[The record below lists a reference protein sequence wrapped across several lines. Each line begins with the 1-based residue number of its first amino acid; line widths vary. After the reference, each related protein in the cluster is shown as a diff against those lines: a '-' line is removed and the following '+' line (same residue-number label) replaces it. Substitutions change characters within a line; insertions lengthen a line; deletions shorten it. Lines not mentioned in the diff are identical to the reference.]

1 MVRAEQTCRDG
12 AQELCPSPGF
22 GAWAPSDPPAGL
34 AEGPAGKLTSWEP
47 ICYEIYEMLCNCEE
61 PKDRLS

>member
-1 MVRAEQTCRDG
+1 MVRGEQIHADG
-12 AQELCPSPGF
+12 AREPPN
-22 GAWAPSDPPAGL
+22 PPAGP
-34 AEGPAGKLTSWEP
+34 AEVPAVRLTSWEP